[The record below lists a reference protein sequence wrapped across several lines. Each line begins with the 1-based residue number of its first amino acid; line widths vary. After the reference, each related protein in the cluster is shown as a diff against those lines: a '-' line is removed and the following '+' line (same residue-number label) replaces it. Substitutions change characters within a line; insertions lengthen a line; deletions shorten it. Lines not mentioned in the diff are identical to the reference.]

1 MLFSAYNIDHERM
14 KKKPRNHHSTSIKGR
29 SYFVNSDNQN
39 NRKGVLELSLPLVF
53 SFWCLV
59 FLFHSKLGLTHG
71 NGGNDF
77 TSALVVNGILM
88 TKTPCA
94 FVICNKLQSLPDK
107 GIGNS
112 IIGPISLFGYITM
125 YCSYHSSYAGNLQV
139 ENRSMT
145 NSSARDD
152 KLYDSA
158 YSLVENENNSYVNR
172 VLLEFNASITSND
185 SHVLDHYPSTPEHSL
200 RGTSEWEEAVKGFLG
215 YPVLVCGMKHQEQQK
230 QKTLDQIGKTHSP
243 YLNLDEFRNITRQEK
258 GGIAS
263 NRLENI
269 TQRLEPDGTSYN
281 YASATK
287 GAKVVAHNKEAKGAS
302 NILGKDHDKYLRNPC
317 SVGGKFVIIELAEET
332 LVDTVK
338 IANFEH
344 YSSNFKEFELYGS
357 LIYPTETWSPIG
369 KFVAANAK
377 NAQSFK
383 LPEPKWVRYLKLHLL
398 SHYGSEFYCTLSVV
412 EVYGV
417 DAIERMLEDLIVASE
432 QSATAKLPDPNS
444 TVLPSSMPES
454 EISEQ
459 KIDGEA
465 QNAVHTSSQ
474 GIEGIEERQKPNLH
488 PKSPVTSN
496 IPDPVMEIRQQP
508 NGRIHGD
515 AALKILMQKVRS
527 LEINLSVLEEYIKEL
542 NRRQGD
548 VVPELEKELSRYS
561 MLLEKS
567 RSDINELLEWKKIME
582 KGVTDLEAWKAV
594 VSSRMD
600 EVVREN
606 GMLRLDVE
614 KVVSD
619 QASLEKK
626 EIAVLA
632 ASFCFAFLAIVRLV
646 SERVLMSSGAPVSG
660 NLSKP
665 SRGWILILVSS
676 SMTIFITLL

>member
-1 MLFSAYNIDHERM
+1 M
-14 KKKPRNHHSTSIKGR
+14 KKKPRNHHSTSTKGR
-29 SYFVNSDNQN
+29 SYFVNNDNKN

-71 NGGNDF
+71 NG
-77 TSALVVNGILM
+77 
-88 TKTPCA
+88 
-94 FVICNKLQSLPDK
+94 
-107 GIGNS
+107 
-112 IIGPISLFGYITM
+112 
-125 YCSYHSSYAGNLQV
+125 GNLQV

-185 SHVLDHYPSTPEHSL
+185 SHVLDHHPSTPEHSL
-200 RGTSEWEEAVKGFLG
+200 RGTSEWEEAVKSFLG
-215 YPVLVCGMKHQEQQK
+215 YPVLVCGMQHQEQQK
-230 QKTLDQIGKTHSP
+230 QKTLHQIGKTHSP

-263 NRLENI
+263 NRLANI
-269 TQRLEPDGTSYN
+269 THRLEPDGTSYN

-287 GAKVVAHNKEAKGAS
+287 GAKVVTHNKEAKGAS

-357 LIYPTETWSPIG
+357 LVYPTETWSPIG

-383 LPEPKWVRYLKLHLL
+383 LPEPKWVRYLKLNLL
-398 SHYGSEFYCTLSVV
+398 SHYGSEFYCTMSVV

-432 QSATAKLPDPNS
+432 LSATVKLPDPNS
-444 TVLPSSMPES
+444 TVLPSSIPES

-459 KIDGEA
+459 KIDGEV
-465 QNAVHTSSQ
+465 QKAVHTSSQ
-474 GIEGIEERQKPNLH
+474 GIEGIDKPQKPNLH
-488 PKSPVTSN
+488 LKSPVTSN

-567 RSDINELLEWKKIME
+567 RSDINELLEWKKIMD
-582 KGVTDLEAWKAV
+582 KGVTDLEVWKAV

-660 NLSKP
+660 NLRKP